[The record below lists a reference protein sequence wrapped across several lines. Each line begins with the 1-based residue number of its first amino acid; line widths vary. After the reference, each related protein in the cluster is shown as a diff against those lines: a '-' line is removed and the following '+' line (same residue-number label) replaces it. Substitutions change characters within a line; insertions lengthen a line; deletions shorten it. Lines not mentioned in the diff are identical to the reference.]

1 MLMEWLKIKGV
12 GNKVKYNKRKK
23 KKMWKGEMRNGV
35 KCLHQQFVT

>member
-23 KKMWKGEMRNGV
+23 KNVERRNE
-35 KCLHQQFVT
+35 KRR

>member
-23 KKMWKGEMRNGV
+23 KKCGKE
-35 KCLHQQFVT
+35 K

>member
-23 KKMWKGEMRNGV
+23 KMWKGEMRNGV

>member
-23 KKMWKGEMRNGV
+23 NVERRNE
-35 KCLHQQFVT
+35 KRR

>member
-1 MLMEWLKIKGV
+1 MLMERLEIKGV
-12 GNKVKYNKRKK
+12 GNKVKYNKR